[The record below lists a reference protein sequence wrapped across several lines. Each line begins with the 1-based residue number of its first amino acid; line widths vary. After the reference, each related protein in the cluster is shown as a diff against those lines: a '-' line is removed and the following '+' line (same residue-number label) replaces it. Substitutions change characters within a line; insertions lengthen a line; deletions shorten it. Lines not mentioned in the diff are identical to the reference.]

1 MKVSVACTTTVCCL
15 FIQYA
20 IKLYHKHIP
29 LRLRLTICSILCNL
43 YFVSVYVTMSSNEN
57 QFQSLHTK
65 AMQMKELENESKYK
79 QMFIDLIVKKKS
91 QIVNSVGS
99 SGMYSFLF

>member
-1 MKVSVACTTTVCCL
+1 
-15 FIQYA
+15 
-20 IKLYHKHIP
+20 
-29 LRLRLTICSILCNL
+29 
-43 YFVSVYVTMSSNEN
+43 MSSNEN